1 MKQFNYLVLAIM
13 FALPFSFISCGDDSK
28 EVTED
33 ASKYLGYSYSD
44 LTPEEQKEKLEEDA
58 LAFLSEIEGLKDNE
72 ALTILKAFND
82 LLSINSPDIE
92 LESYD
97 ELAYTQLTGEYTW
110 SSSREKWDFADGEQ
124 SGTVK
129 FLFPVKNKSAEI
141 VATIVPSSVDYTV
154 SDGYE
159 EYGEDGW
166 EWIETETIVRLPKE
180 ASIKIYSGNTEV
192 GSIQAS
198 SEIKDTESIPAL
210 TKLAYNLGEYTMTT
224 TVTKGNPSI
233 VSSVFKKGNTVL
245 IDATVNVS
253 GDVDQLLD
261 EENEPEGISG
271 NTVIKI
277 KDNLAFVGKTDLS
290 KYQEALNKA
299 SDERNKNEE
308 SSGWEKANEE
318 YTKAFS
324 EAFNDYFELYLVSLS
339 DQTKIA
345 RLESQVKSETDF
357 GYTYWDEVYILR
369 FNDDTV
375 REAETFFSSGFEEFL
390 EELEKFL
397 ENF

>member
-1 MKQFNYLVLAIM
+1 MKKFSYLVLAIM
-13 FALPFSFISCGDDSK
+13 LALPFSFISCGDDSK

-33 ASKYLGYSYSD
+33 ASKYLKYSYSN
-44 LTPEEQKEKLEEDA
+44 LSTEKQKEKLEEDA

-72 ALTILKAFND
+72 ALTILKAFNF
-82 LLSINSPDIE
+82 LMSINSPDIE

-97 ELAYTQLTGEYTW
+97 GLAYTHLTGEYTW
-110 SSSREKWDFADGEQ
+110 NRSREEWDFVDGEQ

-129 FLFPVKNKSAEI
+129 FLFQIENKSAEI
-141 VATIVPSSVDYTV
+141 VATALPSSVDYTI
-154 SDGYE
+154 SDGY
-159 EYGEDGW
+159 YDYDED
-166 EWIETETIVRLPKE
+166 EWIETETIVRIPKE
-180 ASIKIYSGNTEV
+180 TSIKIYSGNTEV

-198 SEIKDTESIPAL
+198 SEIKDKESIPAL
-210 TKLAYNLGEYTMTT
+210 TKLTYNLGEYTMATT
-224 TVTKGNPSI
+224 ATKGNTGI

-261 EENEPEGISG
+261 EENEPKGISG

-277 KDNLAFVGKTDLS
+277 KDNLAFVGKIDFS
-290 KYQEALNKA
+290 KYLEAGNKA

-308 SSGWEKANEE
+308 SSGWEKADEE
-318 YTKAFS
+318 YAKAIS
-324 EAFNDYFELYLVSLS
+324 KAFNDYFELYLVSLS

-345 RLESQVKSETDF
+345 RLETQVKSETYS
-357 GYTYWDEVYILR
+357 GYTDWYATYFLR
-369 FNDDTV
+369 FNDETV
-375 REAETFFSSGFEEFL
+375 IEAEVFFSSGFGEFIDK
-390 EELEKFL
+390 LEKFL